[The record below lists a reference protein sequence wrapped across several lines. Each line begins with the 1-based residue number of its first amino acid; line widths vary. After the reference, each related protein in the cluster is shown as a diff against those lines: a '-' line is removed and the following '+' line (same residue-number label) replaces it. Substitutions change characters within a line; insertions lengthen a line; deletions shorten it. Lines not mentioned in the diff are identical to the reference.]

1 MRRRADMTEPTAT
14 GSRESAPSGA
24 DVVRLA
30 RAVLPVAA
38 AGAATSRGVLDT
50 LGRLV
55 RMYSDPRY
63 LVSPL
68 GRVGPVALGAAAV
81 ANYFFWTY
89 LLPLPL
95 LAPLVERAVLIGL
108 AAALYAVLSREVAR
122 YAKVLDY
129 LAKYG

>member
-1 MRRRADMTEPTAT
+1 MAAMTDPTAT
-14 GSRESAPSGA
+14 PTRAPAPSGMDA
-24 DVVRLA
+24 VRLA

-38 AGAATSRGVLDT
+38 AGAATSRGVIDT
-50 LGRLV
+50 LSRLV
-55 RMYSDPRY
+55 RMYSDSRY

-81 ANYFFWTY
+81 ANYFFWSY
-89 LLPLPL
+89 LLPLPVV
-95 LAPLVERAVLIGL
+95 APLVERVVLIGL
-108 AAALYAVLSREVAR
+108 AAGAYAILSREVSR